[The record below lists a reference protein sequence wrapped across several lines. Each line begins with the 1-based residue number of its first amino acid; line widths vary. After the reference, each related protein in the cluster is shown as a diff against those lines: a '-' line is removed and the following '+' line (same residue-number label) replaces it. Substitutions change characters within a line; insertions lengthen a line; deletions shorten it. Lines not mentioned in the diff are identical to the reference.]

1 MEEYVKPQV
10 EIQQF
15 TICDVITTSGGN
27 NREPIETPDLQK
39 IIKNHKR
46 ATLSGNT

>member
-27 NREPIETPDLQK
+27 NRV
-39 IIKNHKR
+39 
-46 ATLSGNT
+46 

>member
-15 TICDVITTSGGN
+15 TICDVITTSDNN
-27 NREPIETPDLQK
+27 NREPIETPDL
-39 IIKNHKR
+39 
-46 ATLSGNT
+46 